1 RALQTSLDRQV
12 ALKVLHAQNAFTAR
26 ARRRFAREARA
37 IARLNHPHIAGVY
50 DLGVDDDHRTLWLAM
65 ELIEGDGMTRLK
77 RESID
82 LVRLL
87 SLSDQILSA
96 LSAAHARSII
106 HRDLKPSNIL
116 VTADGL
122 PKLLDFGIS
131 KLLEADDPAAGTALT
146 LLGQRVLTPEYA
158 SPEQVR
164 DEPITTGVDIY
175 ALGLLLHRLLTSDRP
190 YALPTTRGEAL
201 RKAICETPAERPS
214 VTVARL
220 ASTDLSTAESMAAA
234 RSTEPRRLRRRLAGD
249 LDHIVSKALRKEPS
263 ERYVSV
269 ELLSADIDRHLEG
282 LPVEARRGGWRYR
295 TGRFLRRHRV
305 AVVAG
310 VAVVLALAAGLVGQT
325 REAERANREA
335 ERATLEATTTARV
348 ADFLVTLFDASDPM
362 LTREVLTGRQLLDR
376 GVERIHDELS
386 GEPLIQAR
394 LMSTLGRVYHNQGLF
409 AEAEPLFATAL
420 ERRQEVLKAGHPD
433 IATSHLD
440 LADDLRTQGRLEAA
454 MPHYEQAVS
463 MRRKHFGTDSIELA
477 EALNN
482 MALGLIRIGDYDRA
496 QELLQSVYEIRRQKL
511 GEHNLT
517 AQSLHNLTLIASRR
531 GDDRTAVATGRQTL
545 ELKSRILPSDHPST
559 GRTFSLLAGPVRR
572 LGDFPEAERLLQAS
586 LEIVLKS
593 WDETH
598 VDVLGI
604 RGDLAFVRHLLGDW
618 EAA

>member
-1 RALQTSLDRQV
+1 MTEPTTARDDQLENLGPFRLLEVLGEGGMGTVYLGERADGTYQQQV
-12 ALKVLHAQNAFTAR
+12 AIKVVKEGLIGTHVK
-26 ARRRFAREARA
+26 RRFERERQILARMEHPSVARLLDGGTTPEGLPYLVMEYVAGQPIDVYCDQHRLSIEARL
-37 IARLNHPHIAGVY
+37 RLFRKVC
-50 DLGVDDDHRTLWLAM
+50 LGVQMAHSN
-65 ELIEGDGMTRLK
+65 LI
-77 RESID
+77 
-82 LVRLL
+82 V
-87 SLSDQILSA
+87 
-96 LSAAHARSII
+96 

-116 VTADGL
+116 VSADGL

-131 KLLEADDPAAGTALT
+131 KLLEEDDPAAGTALT

-220 ASTDLSTAESMAAA
+220 TSADLSKGEAIAAA

-263 ERYVSV
+263 ERYESV

-310 VAVVLALAAGLVGQT
+310 VSVVLALAAGLVGQT

-335 ERATLEATTTARV
+335 ERATLEATTSARV

-362 LTREVLTGRQLLDR
+362 LTREVPTGRQLLDR
-376 GVERIHDELS
+376 GVERIHHELS
-386 GEPLIQAR
+386 DEPLIQAR

-420 ERRQEVLKAGHPD
+420 ERRQEVLEAGHPD

-463 MRRKHFGTDSIELA
+463 MRREHFGADSIELA
-477 EALNN
+477 QALNN

-496 QELLQSVYEIRRQKL
+496 QELL
-511 GEHNLT
+511 
-517 AQSLHNLTLIASRR
+517 
-531 GDDRTAVATGRQTL
+531 
-545 ELKSRILPSDHPST
+545 
-559 GRTFSLLAGPVRR
+559 
-572 LGDFPEAERLLQAS
+572 
-586 LEIVLKS
+586 
-593 WDETH
+593 
-598 VDVLGI
+598 
-604 RGDLAFVRHLLGDW
+604 
-618 EAA
+618 